1 MIGAWP
7 LLTDEGN
14 DCTGAVPITRA
25 IWLPSIAVGEV
36 DRLSREDGLDKILL
50 MTACGL
56 GWARM
61 IGRLEA
67 GDFLKREIGLVIRW
81 RGVLLDLF
89 VGRLAVAGGV
99 TERMDAGDGLVL
111 EDGQLAPCL
120 AGG

>member
-14 DCTGAVPITRA
+14 DCTGAVPITRV
-25 IWLPSIAVGEV
+25 WLPSIAVGEV